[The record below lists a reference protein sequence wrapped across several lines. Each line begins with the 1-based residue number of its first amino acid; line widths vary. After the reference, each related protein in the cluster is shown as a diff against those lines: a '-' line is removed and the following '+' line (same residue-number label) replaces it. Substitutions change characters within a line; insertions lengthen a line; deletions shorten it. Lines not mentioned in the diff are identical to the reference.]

1 MRAKPGQGRRLVRGS
16 WARLLGGVGAAA
28 LLLGGC
34 AGENLDEDGDDEVV
48 QRGQLQE
55 GRSGPSVPT
64 LAWAP
69 CGDDFPG
76 VSCAVAKLPLDY
88 DQPRGPAI
96 GVALAKVAAADPAHK
111 IGTVF
116 VNPGGPGG
124 SGVGL
129 VINGFGEYLGALL
142 EGRFD
147 VVGFD
152 PRGVAS
158 SEPLQCFDSNEAEAA
173 FLAGLPAFPYLPE
186 QKRPFFQITNALT
199 ARCLAARA
207 RISAHMSTADVARD
221 LDLLRQAVGD
231 RRLTYLGF
239 SYGSHLGNTY
249 ANLFPN
255 KVRALVI
262 DGVLDPKL
270 WSSGRQIESDRLS
283 TAARVRRVPAPVR
296 RSGRRLPAG
305 CTRRVGGALPGAGG
319 GAARA
324 AAGHRRDLQLR
335 LRLPGR
341 RHHQRDVHAGVL
353 GRPRGLR
360 GAVCR
365 ARRRRPR
372 RSDRPAS
379 GRVHSTGH
387 SRTVEEASP
396 QETPYDNGL
405 DSFYGVLCADAE
417 FPRTF
422 AEFRGIGAYAEA
434 GSFFGP
440 LWWWGNAPCATW
452 PTAPDRYAG
461 PWTACTSAPVLVVGN
476 YFDGV
481 TGYDGAVASSKL
493 LGNSRL
499 LSYAGWGHTA
509 FGRSACTTGY
519 IAAYLLDG
527 TLPPAGTVCPANP
540 NPFVPEVSAFARSA
554 VSATPAQPM
563 VGLPPLRPGR

>member
-1 MRAKPGQGRRLVRGS
+1 MKARPDQGRRLVRGS
-16 WARLLGGVGAAA
+16 WARSLGGMGAAVV
-28 LLLGGC
+28 LLGGC
-34 AGENLDEDGDDEVV
+34 AGENLDEGGDDEIVR
-48 QRGQLQE
+48 QGQLQL
-55 GRSGPSVPT
+55 GGGASVPS

-76 VSCAVAKLPLDY
+76 ISCAVAKVPLDH
-88 DQPRGPAI
+88 DQPRGPATGI
-96 GVALAKVAAADPAHK
+96 ALAKVPAADPLHK

-129 VINGFGEYLGALL
+129 VISGFGEYLGALL

-147 VVGFD
+147 IVGFD

-173 FLAGLPAFPYLPE
+173 FLAGSPAFPYLPE
-186 QKRPFFQITNALT
+186 QMRPFFQLSNALT
-199 ARCLAARA
+199 ARCLGARA
-207 RISAHMSTADVARD
+207 RITAHMSTADVARD

-239 SYGSHLGNTY
+239 SYGTYLGNTY
-249 ANLFPN
+249 ANLFPR

-270 WSSGRQIESDRLS
+270 WSSGRQIESDRLA
-283 TAARVRRVPAPVR
+283 TAAEFKEFLRLCDEAADDCPLAAP
-296 RSGRRLPAG
+296 
-305 CTRRVGGALPGAGG
+305 GGSEARYQAL
-319 GAARA
+319 A
-324 AAGHRRDLQLR
+324 AALR
-335 LRLPGR
+335 EQPLVFDETFSYGYDFLVGDTTYAMYTPEFWGGPEGYAALFAALA
-341 RHHQRDVHAGVL
+341 DAVL
-353 GRPRGLR
+353 GDPTAPRQ
-360 GAVCR
+360 V
-365 ARRRRPR
+365 
-372 RSDRPAS
+372 AS
-379 GRVHSTGH
+379 IRQAIRERLSQ
-387 SRTVEEASP
+387 ASP
-396 QETPYDNGL
+396 RETPYDNGL

-422 AEFRGIGAYAEA
+422 GEFRAVGAYAEA

-440 LWWWGNAPCATW
+440 LWWWNNAPCATW
-452 PTAPDRYAG
+452 PKAPDRYAG
-461 PWTACTSAPVLVVGN
+461 PWTACTSAPVLIVGN

-481 TGYDGAVASSKL
+481 TGYDGAVASSKF

-509 FGRSACTTGY
+509 FGRSGCTTDY
-519 IAAYLLDG
+519 ITAYLLDG
-527 TLPPAGTVCPANP
+527 SLPPAGTVCPANP
-540 NPFVPEVSAFARSA
+540 NPFVPQVSAFARSA
-554 VSATPAQPM
+554 VSAAPAQPM